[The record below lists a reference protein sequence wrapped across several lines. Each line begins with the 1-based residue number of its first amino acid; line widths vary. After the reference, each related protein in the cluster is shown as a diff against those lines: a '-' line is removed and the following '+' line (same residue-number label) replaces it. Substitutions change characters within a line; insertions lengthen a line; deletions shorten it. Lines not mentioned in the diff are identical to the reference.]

1 MEQQAIER
9 LQVKTPEQ
17 RFLSILENEF
27 HEPPRVAQALL
38 EEAQACLLGTVQHLR
53 PGQMRVILAQ
63 RDAGHGRGLAE
74 TPMTEVIWTVDA
86 GLEDREVLHRH
97 GHVALRRVRI
107 LRLVNEALDQ
117 GAVATQEDLAQVLHV
132 SVRTVK
138 RDCAYLEAQG
148 FEIPTRGNVQGIG
161 RGQTHKAQI
170 VGRWLRGETYDQIA
184 LHTRHSPSSIR
195 RYVQTFARVVHLH
208 RRGLADHQI
217 AMLLGIGSSLV
228 AEYLAIHRE
237 NDSPACRQ
245 RLEAQLKRLVTSE
258 VTPVGKKGVS

>member
-1 MEQQAIER
+1 MEQQTIER

-38 EEAQACLLGTVQHLR
+38 EEAQSCLLGTAQHLR
-53 PGQMRVILAQ
+53 PGQMRVILTR
-63 RDAGHGRGLAE
+63 RDAGHGRGLTE
-74 TPMTEVIWTVDA
+74 TPMAEVIWTVDA

-117 GAVATQEDLAQVLHV
+117 DAVATQEDLAQVLHV

-138 RDCAYLEAQG
+138 RDCACLEAQG

-184 LHTRHSPSSIR
+184 LHTRHSLSSIR

-208 RRGLADHQI
+208 RQGLADHQI

-228 AEYLAIHRE
+228 AEYLVIHRE

-245 RLEAQLKRLVTSE
+245 RLKAQLKRLLTSE
-258 VTPVGKKGVS
+258 VPPVGKKGAS

>member
-1 MEQQAIER
+1 MEQQTIER

-38 EEAQACLLGTVQHLR
+38 EEAQACLLGTAQHLR
-53 PGQMRVILAQ
+53 PGQTRVILAR
-63 RDAGHGRGLAE
+63 RDAGPGRGLTE
-74 TPMTEVIWTVDA
+74 TPMTEVIWTLNA
-86 GLEDREVLHRH
+86 GLEDLDVQQRH
-97 GHVALRRVRI
+97 GHAALRRVRI

-117 GAVATQEDLAQVLHV
+117 DAVATQEDLAHALTV

-138 RDCAYLEAQG
+138 RDCACLQAQG
-148 FEIPTRGNVQGIG
+148 VEIPTRGNVQGIG

-170 VGRWLRGETYDQIA
+170 VGRWLRGETYDQIT
-184 LHTRHSPSSIR
+184 LHTRHSLSSIR

-208 RRGLADHQI
+208 RRGMADHQI

-228 AEYLAIHRE
+228 AEYLTIHRE
-237 NDSPACRQ
+237 NDAPACRQ
-245 RLEAQLKRLVTSE
+245 RLEAQLKRLLTSE
-258 VTPVGKKGVS
+258 ARPAGKKGVS

>member
-1 MEQQAIER
+1 MEQQTIER
-9 LQVKTPEQ
+9 LQIKTPEQ
-17 RFLSILENEF
+17 RFLSVLENDF
-27 HEPPRVAQALL
+27 HKPPRVAQALL
-38 EEAQACLLGTVQHLR
+38 EEAQACLLGSAQHIR
-53 PGQMRVILAQ
+53 PGQMCIILAR

-74 TPMTEVIWTVDA
+74 IPTTEVIWTVDA
-86 GLEDREVLHRH
+86 GLEDHEVLKQH
-97 GHVALRRVRI
+97 GRPALRQAQI
-107 LRLVNEALDQ
+107 LRLANEALDQ
-117 GAVATQEDLAQVLHV
+117 GAVATQEDLAHALRV

-138 RDCAYLEAQG
+138 RDCAQLQAQG

-208 RRGLADHQI
+208 RRGLANHQI
-217 AMLLGIGSSLV
+217 AMLLGIGSLLV
-228 AEYLAIHRE
+228 AEYLAIYRE

-245 RLEAQLKRLVTSE
+245 RLEAQLTRLLPSE
-258 VTPVGKKGVS
+258 VPPAGKKGGS

>member
-1 MEQQAIER
+1 MEQQTIER

-38 EEAQACLLGTVQHLR
+38 EEAQACLLGTAQHLR
-53 PGQMRVILAQ
+53 PGQRRVILTR
-63 RDAGHGRGLAE
+63 RDAGPGRGLTE
-74 TPMTEVIWTVDA
+74 TPMAEVIWTVDA
-86 GLEDREVLHRH
+86 GLEDLDVQHRH
-97 GHVALRRVRI
+97 GHAALRRVRI

-117 GAVATQEDLAQVLHV
+117 EAVATQEDLAHALHV
-132 SVRTVK
+132 SVRTIK
-138 RDCAYLEAQG
+138 RDCACLKAQG

-195 RYVQTFARVVHLH
+195 RYVQTFVRVVHLH
-208 RRGLADHQI
+208 GQGLDDHQI
-217 AMLLGIGSSLV
+217 AMLLGIGSPLV
-228 AEYLAIHRE
+228 AEYLVIHRE
-237 NDSPACRQ
+237 NDSPACQ
-245 RLEAQLKRLVTSE
+245 ERLEAQLKRLLASE
-258 VTPVGKKGVS
+258 VTSGGKKGAS